1 MNIHSYIYYIYI
13 NIFTYTYICTYVFMN
28 STNIG
33 STSLQHRL
41 NMGDKRVKDFL
52 PKTSKHSMHPLRFH
66 RISPTQTIAGKI
78 RPPKNGHTLYR
89 KRRKPCMYAIFSGMY
104 AHFCPIN
111 HQHGPD
117 MGPKWPNLGPT

>member
-1 MNIHSYIYYIYI
+1 MNIHSYILYIYLRI
-13 NIFTYTYICTYVFMN
+13 YIYTYVFMN

-78 RPPKNGHTLYR
+78 RPQKTAIHCSENDGNPA
-89 KRRKPCMYAIFSGMY
+89 CMQIFPGCM
-104 AHFCPIN
+104 PIFV
-111 HQHGPD
+111 
-117 MGPKWPNLGPT
+117 L